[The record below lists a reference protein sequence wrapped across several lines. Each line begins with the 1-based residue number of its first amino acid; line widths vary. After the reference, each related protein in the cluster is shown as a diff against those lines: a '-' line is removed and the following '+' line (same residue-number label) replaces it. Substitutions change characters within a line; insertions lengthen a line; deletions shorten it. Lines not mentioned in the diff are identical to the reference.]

1 MAKFIDEAVIL
12 TASGHGGPG
21 AVSFRREKHI
31 PRGGPDGGNGGRGAH
46 VILKGDKRLAS
57 LMDFRYKK
65 QYLAPRGAHGEGK
78 NKSGKDGEDLI
89 LRLPLG
95 TIVKDEETGEI
106 LIDITED
113 GTEYTCLKGGRGG
126 KGNTFFKTSTN
137 QAPQHA
143 QDGEDGEELEL
154 KLELKLLADVGI
166 IGYPNAGKS
175 TLISRISA
183 AKPKIA
189 DYPFTT
195 LIPNLGVVE
204 FGDFDFV
211 VADIPG
217 LIEGAST
224 GKGLGF
230 QFLKHIE
237 RTKLFIHMI
246 DLSPATG
253 RDPKEDFKVIN
264 GELKNF
270 NEELSHRQQVIAL
283 NKSDVVGEEEDLAEL
298 KKYFEGTGLR
308 VFVISSATGLGLGD
322 LVNYVGKLVID
333 EKSKSSE
340 VVEDFYGPVEKSSK
354 IVVKEN

>member
-1 MAKFIDEAVIL
+1 MAKFIDEAIIRC
-12 TASGHGGPG
+12 ASGHGGPG
-21 AVSFRREKHI
+21 AVSFRREKHV
-31 PRGGPDGGNGGRGAH
+31 PLGGPDGGNGGRGAH
-46 VILKGDKRLAS
+46 VIFVGDRRLSS
-57 LMDFRYKK
+57 LMDFRYRK
-65 QYLAPRGAHGEGK
+65 QYAAPRGAHGEGK

-89 LRLPLG
+89 LKLPLG
-95 TIVKDEETGEI
+95 TIVKDADTDEV
-106 LIDITED
+106 LIDVTED
-113 GTEYTCLKGGRGG
+113 GVEFTCLKGGRGG
-126 KGNTFFKTSTN
+126 KGNAFFKTSTN

-143 QDGEDGEELEL
+143 QDGEDGEEIEL

-217 LIEGAST
+217 LIEGASS

-230 QFLKHIE
+230 KFLKHIE

-270 NEELSHRQQVIAL
+270 NEELSQRQQVVAL
-283 NKSDVVGEEEDLAEL
+283 NKSDVAGEEQDLNEL
-298 KKYFEGTGLR
+298 KEYFEDTGLK
-308 VFVISSATGLGLGD
+308 VFIISSATGFGLGD
-322 LVNYVGKLVID
+322 LVNHVGNLVID
-333 EKSKSSE
+333 EKTKSLDDE
-340 VVEDFYGPVEKSSK
+340 DDVYGVVQKNDVYDDE
-354 IVVKEN
+354 EN